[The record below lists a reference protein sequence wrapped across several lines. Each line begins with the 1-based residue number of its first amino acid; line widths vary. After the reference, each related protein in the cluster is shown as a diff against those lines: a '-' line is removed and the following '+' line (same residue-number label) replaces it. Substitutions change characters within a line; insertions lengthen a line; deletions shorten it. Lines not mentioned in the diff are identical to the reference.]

1 MDWISKAKRIL
12 KHASMVLCALGLAGW
27 VWAMSVYQSYLNLP
41 SSPNPATGSIY
52 PLNIHG
58 SVVYQTLQQKLYRE
72 RWEFWSWVI
81 AGCGAALFAIYKWIS
96 EKEGGW
102 RIHRGVSDVCGSGGL
117 AVREDGP

>member
-1 MDWISKAKRIL
+1 VAWKSNAERIL
-12 KHASMVLCALGLAGW
+12 KYTSMALCGLGLTGW
-27 VWAMSVYQSYLNLP
+27 VWAMSVYLSYLDLP

-52 PLNIHG
+52 ALNIHG

-96 EKEGGW
+96 EKKGA
-102 RIHRGVSDVCGSGGL
+102 RAS
-117 AVREDGP
+117 